1 MTSKRKGW
9 SIQALVIPL
18 LLMAAF
24 LGWLGY
30 QPGMLVNEYARGL
43 GFTLLGVALVVFLS
57 ESLARRRDGELLA
70 YLEEQR
76 QAQEEAQL
84 AREVQLLKAQ
94 LTREVASG
102 QAGLATR
109 AIMELDSR
117 GWLTDGTLANSH
129 LAGADLR
136 GARLGWANFSGAFM
150 NRINLQDAELGYANF
165 TTANLSEAS
174 LARANLDLA
183 KLVEADLREA
193 DLSLC
198 SLNEADLSGAILERA
213 TLSGAKLVEANL
225 TKIKGERLALNG
237 ANLERADLTE
247 SALPYANLERANLSG
262 ANLSWANLSKAN
274 LEKTNLAES
283 NLSGA
288 NLDDA
293 RLNGADLSG
302 AFLFGARVS
311 LKALATAKALGNA
324 TMPDGTKYEDW
335 VHSQSASS
343 TPAAKPSASKVPRN
357 TPDPST
363 EYVAEPEE
371 S

>member
-1 MTSKRKGW
+1 MTSKRKGL
-9 SIQALVIPL
+9 SIQAVIIL
-18 LLMAAF
+18 LLF
-24 LGWLGY
+24 LAVFFGWLGY

-57 ESLARRRDGELLA
+57 ESLSRRRDRELLA

-76 QAQEEAQL
+76 QTQEEAQL
-84 AREVQLLKAQ
+84 AREIQLLKAQ

-117 GWLTDGTLANSH
+117 GWLTDGTLANSPM
-129 LAGADLR
+129 AGADLR
-136 GARLGWANFSGAFM
+136 GARLGWANFTGAFM

-165 TTANLSEAS
+165 THANLTEAA

-183 KLVEADLREA
+183 KLVEADLRGA

-198 SLNEADLSGAILERA
+198 SLNEADLSGAVLERA
-213 TLSGAKLVEANL
+213 TLSGAILVETNL
-225 TKIKGERLALNG
+225 TKTKGERLALNG

-247 SALPYANLERANLSG
+247 SALAYANLERANLSG

-274 LEKTNLAES
+274 LEKANLAES

-293 RLNGADLSG
+293 RLNGADLTG

-311 LKALATAKALGNA
+311 LKALATAKALANA

-335 VHSQSASS
+335 VHSQAGQSS
-343 TPAAKPSASKVPRN
+343 PAAKPSASRTPRR
-357 TPDPST
+357 TAEPST
-363 EYVAEPEE
+363 EYVTEPEQN
-371 S
+371 